1 MNHLIDGRPG
11 AMPIEE
17 IDEMSETTT
26 TTIGTTTETVAPD
39 AQQLV
44 TELQQAREA
53 LKAANREAAQ
63 RRIKLDEY
71 EKAEQTRKES
81 ELSEM
86 DKLNR
91 RLAEAEQQR
100 QQALQT
106 ANDRLIKAAF
116 VAEAAKHGVEY
127 PEDAFLLADKSN
139 VAVDD
144 SGNVTGVAETVKTLV
159 DGKRLPLRNR
169 AVASLDAGAGSTG
182 GGQRSTALNEAELAI
197 ARRLGIK
204 PEDYAANKRRE

>member
-1 MNHLIDGRPG
+1 
-11 AMPIEE
+11 
-17 IDEMSETTT
+17 MSDTTT
-26 TTIGTTTETVAPD
+26 TGATTETVATLD
-39 AQQLV
+39 VNELAA
-44 TELQQAREA
+44 ELQRARDA
-53 LKAANREAAQ
+53 LKAANNEAAQ
-63 RRIKLDEY
+63 RRKKLDEY
-71 EKAEQTRKES
+71 ERAEQTRKDA

-86 DKLNR
+86 DKLNK
-91 RLAEAEQQR
+91 RLAEAETAR
-100 QQALQT
+100 QQALTT

-144 SGNVTGVAETVKTLV
+144 SGNVIGVAETVKTLV

-169 AVASLDAGAGSTG
+169 AVASLDAGAGSTSN
-182 GGQRSTALNEAELAI
+182 GQRSTALNEAELAI

-204 PEDYAANKRRE
+204 PDDYVANKRRIT

>member
-1 MNHLIDGRPG
+1 
-11 AMPIEE
+11 
-17 IDEMSETTT
+17 MSETTT
-26 TTIGTTTETVAPD
+26 TTGTTTETVD
-39 AQQLV
+39 AQSGTDSQGLFDGKPFNAEMAK
-44 TELQQAREA
+44 ELIVKLRQE
-53 LKAANREAAQ
+53 NRELKPKAQ
-63 RRIKLDEY
+63 KLTEY
-71 EKAEQTRKES
+71 EKADKIRSEA

-91 RLAEAEQQR
+91 RLAEAETAR
-100 QQALQT
+100 QQALTT

-144 SGNVTGVAETVKTLV
+144 SGNVMGVAETVKTLV

-169 AVASLDAGAGSTG
+169 AVASLDAGAGSTSN
-182 GGQRSTALNEAELAI
+182 GQRFTALNEAELAI

-204 PEDYAANKRRE
+204 PEDYAANKRR

>member
-1 MNHLIDGRPG
+1 
-11 AMPIEE
+11 
-17 IDEMSETTT
+17 MSETTT
-26 TTIGTTTETVAPD
+26 TTGATTETAATLDVNELA
-39 AQQLV
+39 A
-44 TELQQAREA
+44 ELQRARDA
-53 LKAANREAAQ
+53 LRAANNEAAQ
-63 RRIKLDEY
+63 RRKKLDEY
-71 EKAEQTRKES
+71 EKAEQTRKDA

-86 DKLNR
+86 DKLNK
-91 RLAEAEQQR
+91 RLAEAETAR
-100 QQALQT
+100 QQALTT

-144 SGNVTGVAETVKTLV
+144 SGNVIGVAETVKTLV

-169 AVASLDAGAGSTG
+169 AVASLDAGAGSTSN
-182 GGQRSTALNEAELAI
+182 GQRSTALNEAELAT

-204 PEDYAANKRRE
+204 PEDYAANKRR

>member
-1 MNHLIDGRPG
+1 
-11 AMPIEE
+11 
-17 IDEMSETTT
+17 MSETTT
-26 TTIGTTTETVAPD
+26 TTGTTTETVD
-39 AQQLV
+39 AQSGTDSQGLFDGKPFNAEMAK
-44 TELQQAREA
+44 ELIVKLRQE
-53 LKAANREAAQ
+53 NRELKPKAQ
-63 RRIKLDEY
+63 KLTEY
-71 EKAEQTRKES
+71 EKADKIRSEA

-91 RLAEAEQQR
+91 RLAEAETAR
-100 QQALQT
+100 QQALTT

-144 SGNVTGVAETVKTLV
+144 SGNVSGVAETVKTLV

-169 AVASLDAGAGSTG
+169 AVASLDAGAGSTSN
-182 GGQRSTALNEAELAI
+182 GQRSTALNEAELAT

-204 PEDYAANKRRE
+204 PEDYAANKRR

>member
-1 MNHLIDGRPG
+1 
-11 AMPIEE
+11 
-17 IDEMSETTT
+17 MSETTT
-26 TTIGTTTETVAPD
+26 TTGTTTETVD
-39 AQQLV
+39 AQSGTDSQGLFDGKPFNAEMAK
-44 TELQQAREA
+44 ELIVKLRQE
-53 LKAANREAAQ
+53 NRELKPKAQ
-63 RRIKLDEY
+63 KLTEY
-71 EKAEQTRKES
+71 EKADKIRSEA

-91 RLAEAEQQR
+91 RLAEAETAR
-100 QQALQT
+100 QQALTT

-144 SGNVTGVAETVKTLV
+144 SGNVSGVAETVKTLV

-169 AVASLDAGAGSTG
+169 AIASLDAGAGSTSN
-182 GGQRSTALNEAELAI
+182 GQRFTALNEAELAI

-204 PEDYAANKRRE
+204 PEDYAANKRR

>member
-1 MNHLIDGRPG
+1 
-11 AMPIEE
+11 
-17 IDEMSETTT
+17 MSDTTT
-26 TTIGTTTETVAPD
+26 TGATTETVATLD
-39 AQQLV
+39 VNELAA
-44 TELQQAREA
+44 ELQRTRDA
-53 LKAANREAAQ
+53 LKAANNEAAQ
-63 RRIKLDEY
+63 RRKKLDEY
-71 EKAEQTRKES
+71 ERAEQTRKDA

-86 DKLNR
+86 DKLNK
-91 RLAEAEQQR
+91 RLAEAETAR
-100 QQALQT
+100 QQALTT

-144 SGNVTGVAETVKTLV
+144 SGNVIGVAETVKTLV

-169 AVASLDAGAGSTG
+169 AVASLDAGAGSTSN
-182 GGQRSTALNEAELAI
+182 GQRSTALNEAELAI

-204 PEDYAANKRRE
+204 PEDYAANKRRIT

>member
-1 MNHLIDGRPG
+1 
-11 AMPIEE
+11 
-17 IDEMSETTT
+17 MSEITTT
-26 TTIGTTTETVAPD
+26 TGATTETVD
-39 AQQLV
+39 AQSGTDSQGLFDGKPFNAEMAK
-44 TELQQAREA
+44 ELIVKLRQE
-53 LKAANREAAQ
+53 NRELKPKAQ
-63 RRIKLDEY
+63 KLTEY
-71 EKAEQTRKES
+71 EKAEQTRKDA

-86 DKLNR
+86 DKLNK
-91 RLAEAEQQR
+91 RLAEAETAR
-100 QQALQT
+100 QQALTT

-144 SGNVTGVAETVKTLV
+144 SGNVIGVAETVKTLV

-169 AVASLDAGAGSTG
+169 AVASLDAGAGSTSN
-182 GGQRSTALNEAELAI
+182 GQRSTALNEAELAI

-204 PEDYAANKRRE
+204 PEDYAANKRRIT

>member
-1 MNHLIDGRPG
+1 
-11 AMPIEE
+11 
-17 IDEMSETTT
+17 MSDTTT
-26 TTIGTTTETVAPD
+26 TGATTETVATLD
-39 AQQLV
+39 VNELAA
-44 TELQQAREA
+44 ELQRARDA
-53 LKAANREAAQ
+53 LKAANNEAAQ
-63 RRIKLDEY
+63 RRKKLDEY
-71 EKAEQTRKES
+71 ERAEQTRKDA

-86 DKLNR
+86 DKLNK
-91 RLAEAEQQR
+91 RLAEAETAR
-100 QQALQT
+100 QQALTT

-144 SGNVTGVAETVKTLV
+144 SGNVIGVAETVKTLV

-169 AVASLDAGAGSTG
+169 AVASLDAGAGSTSN
-182 GGQRSTALNEAELAI
+182 GQRSTALNEAELAI

-204 PEDYAANKRRE
+204 PDDYAANKRRIT

>member
-1 MNHLIDGRPG
+1 
-11 AMPIEE
+11 
-17 IDEMSETTT
+17 MSDTTT
-26 TTIGTTTETVAPD
+26 TGATTETVATLD
-39 AQQLV
+39 VNELAA
-44 TELQQAREA
+44 ELQRTRDA
-53 LKAANREAAQ
+53 LKAANNEAAQ
-63 RRIKLDEY
+63 RRKKLDEY
-71 EKAEQTRKES
+71 ERAEQTRKDA

-86 DKLNR
+86 DKLNK
-91 RLAEAEQQR
+91 RLAEAETAR
-100 QQALQT
+100 QQALTT

-144 SGNVTGVAETVKTLV
+144 SGNVIGVAETVKTLV

-169 AVASLDAGAGSTG
+169 AVASLDAGAGSTSN
-182 GGQRSTALNEAELAI
+182 GQRFTALNEAELAI

-204 PEDYAANKRRE
+204 PDEYAANKRR

>member
-1 MNHLIDGRPG
+1 
-11 AMPIEE
+11 
-17 IDEMSETTT
+17 MSETTT
-26 TTIGTTTETVAPD
+26 GATTETVATLD
-39 AQQLV
+39 VNELAAK
-44 TELQQAREA
+44 LQQARDA
-53 LKAANREAAQ
+53 LKVANFEAAQ
-63 RRIKLDEY
+63 RRFKLDEY
-71 EKAEQTRKES
+71 EKAEKDRADAQ
-81 ELSEM
+81 LSEM
-86 DKLNR
+86 DKLNK
-91 RLAEAEQQR
+91 RLAEAETAR

-144 SGNVTGVAETVKTLV
+144 SGNVIGVAETVKTLV

-169 AVASLDAGAGSTG
+169 AVASLDAGAGSTSN
-182 GGQRSTALNEAELAI
+182 GQRFTALNEAELAI

-204 PEDYAANKRRE
+204 PEDYAANKRRIT

>member
-1 MNHLIDGRPG
+1 
-11 AMPIEE
+11 
-17 IDEMSETTT
+17 MSDTTT
-26 TTIGTTTETVAPD
+26 TGATTETVATLD
-39 AQQLV
+39 VNELAA
-44 TELQQAREA
+44 ELQRTRDA
-53 LKAANREAAQ
+53 LKAANNEAAQ
-63 RRIKLDEY
+63 RRKKLDEY
-71 EKAEQTRKES
+71 ERAEQTRKDA

-86 DKLNR
+86 DKLNK
-91 RLAEAEQQR
+91 RLAEAETAR
-100 QQALQT
+100 QQALTT

-144 SGNVTGVAETVKTLV
+144 SGNVIGVAETVKTLV

-169 AVASLDAGAGSTG
+169 AVASLDAGAGSTSN
-182 GGQRSTALNEAELAI
+182 GQRSTALNEAELAI

-204 PEDYAANKRRE
+204 PDDYAANKRRIT

>member
-1 MNHLIDGRPG
+1 
-11 AMPIEE
+11 
-17 IDEMSETTT
+17 MSEITTT
-26 TTIGTTTETVAPD
+26 TGATTETAATLDVNELA
-39 AQQLV
+39 A
-44 TELQQAREA
+44 ELQRARDA
-53 LKAANREAAQ
+53 LKAANNEAAQ
-63 RRIKLDEY
+63 RRKKLDEY
-71 EKAEQTRKES
+71 ERAEQTRKDA

-86 DKLNR
+86 DKLNK
-91 RLAEAEQQR
+91 RLAEAETAR
-100 QQALQT
+100 QQALTT

-144 SGNVTGVAETVKTLV
+144 SGNVIGVAETVKTLV

-169 AVASLDAGAGSTG
+169 AIASLDAGAGSTSN
-182 GGQRSTALNEAELAI
+182 GQRSTALNEAELAI

-204 PEDYAANKRRE
+204 PEDYAANKRR

>member
-1 MNHLIDGRPG
+1 
-11 AMPIEE
+11 
-17 IDEMSETTT
+17 MSETTT
-26 TTIGTTTETVAPD
+26 TTGTTTEMVATLD
-39 AQQLV
+39 ANELAA
-44 TELQQAREA
+44 ELQRARDA
-53 LKAANREAAQ
+53 LRAANNEAAQ
-63 RRIKLDEY
+63 RRKKLDEY
-71 EKAEQTRKES
+71 EKAEQTRKDA

-86 DKLNR
+86 DKLNK
-91 RLAEAEQQR
+91 RLAEAETAR
-100 QQALQT
+100 QQALTT

-144 SGNVTGVAETVKTLV
+144 SGNVIGVAETVKTLV

-169 AVASLDAGAGSTG
+169 AVASLDAGAGSTSN
-182 GGQRSTALNEAELAI
+182 GQRSTALNEAELAI

-204 PEDYAANKRRE
+204 PDDYAANKRRIT